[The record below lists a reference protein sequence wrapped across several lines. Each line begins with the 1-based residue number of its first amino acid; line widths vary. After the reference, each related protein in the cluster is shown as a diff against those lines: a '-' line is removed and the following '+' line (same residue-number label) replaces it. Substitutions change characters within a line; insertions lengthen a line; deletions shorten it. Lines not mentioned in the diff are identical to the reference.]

1 MAMNAISQPRR
12 PDTCSRL
19 SRLQLAGVLLCLL
32 AAPAAYSQ
40 VVLSSNTSQL
50 TIEGFAN
57 FTAGSESATRTR
69 GAATDDARVDG
80 GVRVLGRLLVDEWPD
95 IGVRLAAE
103 VNEDD
108 ARLVEASVLLFGG
121 NGRLEFGERMGLP
134 DVLTGYAP
142 NNFQFT
148 SAEFGPASGP
158 SLDPAGRLQTSFLPA
173 ALATQI
179 NSLASLGVTAALF
192 DDQSA
197 KILYV
202 SPKKN
207 GWLAGVSYADDADDD
222 AVDELIQAGVTHESY
237 WQQNVV
243 RWGATYAHGAAR
255 SEGSTRNV
263 DSIGAGVS
271 LTLNDALMLGLAASY
286 DGRSRLPSFAT
297 ARFPSAAWGA
307 SVSVNYNTGP
317 WTLGG
322 YYQHATAEGSTLIE
336 RDDRLS
342 AFEIGAS
349 YRFTTKVRVYG
360 AWYRFHFDDDD
371 RSASNVSDVGNVF
384 VLGLRLTL

>member
-1 MAMNAISQPRR
+1 MNAFSLSRR
-12 PDTCSRL
+12 PEARSPLVRL
-19 SRLQLAGVLLCLL
+19 LDASMLLSLL

-40 VVLSSNTSQL
+40 AVLSSNVSQL
-50 TIEGFAN
+50 TVEGFAN
-57 FTAGSESATRTR
+57 FSAGSNSAIHNR

-103 VNEDD
+103 ANEEQ
-108 ARLVEASVLLFGG
+108 ARLVEASVLLLGG
-121 NGRLEFGERMGLP
+121 NGRLEIGERMGLP

-173 ALATQI
+173 ALAAQI
-179 NSLASLGVTAALF
+179 NSLVSLGVTAALF

-202 SPKKN
+202 SPKKS
-207 GWLAGVSYADDADDD
+207 GWLAGVSYADDADD
-222 AVDELIQAGVTHESY
+222 AVIEELIQAGVTHESY
-237 WQQNVV
+237 WQQNVL
-243 RWGATYAHGAAR
+243 RWGATYAHGVAR
-255 SEGSTRNV
+255 SEDSARNV
-263 DSIGAGVS
+263 DSIGAGIS
-271 LTLNDALMLGLAASY
+271 LTLNDSLMLGIAASY
-286 DGRSRLPSFAT
+286 DGRSRLPSTAT
-297 ARFPSAAWGA
+297 ARFASAAWGA
-307 SVSVNYNTGP
+307 TVSVNYNTGP
-317 WTLGG
+317 WTVGG
-322 YYQHATAEGSTLIE
+322 YYQYATAEGSADVA

-342 AFEIGAS
+342 AFEFGAS
-349 YRFTTKVRVYG
+349 YRFTTKVRAYG
-360 AWYRFHFDDDD
+360 AWYRFEFDDDV
-371 RSASNVSDVGNVF
+371 RSASNASDIGNVF

>member
-1 MAMNAISQPRR
+1 
-12 PDTCSRL
+12 
-19 SRLQLAGVLLCLL
+19 LAGVLLCLL
-32 AAPAAYSQ
+32 AGQAAYSQ
-40 VVLSSNTSQL
+40 VILSSGTSQL
-50 TIEGFAN
+50 TVEGFAN
-57 FTAGSESATRTR
+57 LAAGLESAPRTQ
-69 GAATDDARVDG
+69 GTAMDDARIDG

-103 VNEDD
+103 GNEEQ

-121 NGRLEFGERMGLP
+121 NGRLEIGERMGLP

-158 SLDPAGRLQTSFLPA
+158 SLDPSGRLQTSFLPA

-179 NSLASLGVTAALF
+179 NSLVSLGVTAALF

-202 SPKKN
+202 SPKKA

-222 AVDELIQAGVTHESY
+222 AIDELIQAGVTHESY
-237 WQQNVV
+237 WQQNVL
-243 RWGATYAHGAAR
+243 RWGATYAHAVAR
-255 SEGSTRNV
+255 SEGSPRDV
-263 DSIGAGVS
+263 DSIGAGIS
-271 LTLNDALMLGLAASY
+271 LTLSDALMLGIAASY
-286 DGRSRLPSFAT
+286 DGRSRLPSTAT
-297 ARFPSAAWGA
+297 ARFASAAWGA
-307 SVSVNYNTGP
+307 TVSVNYNTGP
-317 WTLGG
+317 WTVGG
-322 YYQHATAEGSTLIE
+322 YYQHATAEGSTGIA

-349 YRFTTKVRVYG
+349 YRFTTKIRAYG
-360 AWYRFHFDDDD
+360 AWYRFDFDDDD